1 MLPALRDLHA
11 NLAWLHDQIKAIV
24 SDLEPSQL
32 DWKPAPAW
40 NSIAQLVAHTADS
53 ERYWTG
59 EVVGGEATGRE
70 RDAAFAVS
78 RLDAAAL
85 CDLLDDALAVS
96 ERALEN
102 VTPADLD
109 RDYTDGPGGPVTAM
123 GPLAHA
129 LEHTAIHTGHIELMR
144 DLLMERDTE
153 ASGGGAA

>member
-24 SDLEPSQL
+24 GDLEPSQL

-53 ERYWTG
+53 ERYWIG
-59 EVVGGEATGRE
+59 EVVGDEATGRE
-70 RDAAFAVS
+70 RDAA
-78 RLDAAAL
+78 
-85 CDLLDDALAVS
+85 LAVS
-96 ERALEN
+96 ERALEG

-144 DLLMERDTE
+144 DLLTERDTE

>member
-11 NLAWLHDQIKAIV
+11 NIAWLHEQVKAILR
-24 SDLEPSQL
+24 DLEAPQL

-40 NSIAQLVAHTADS
+40 NSIAQLVAHTGDS
-53 ERYWTG
+53 ERYWIG

-78 RLDAAAL
+78 GLDAAAL
-85 CDLLDDALAVS
+85 WELLDDALAVS
-96 ERALEN
+96 ERALEG
-102 VTPADLD
+102 VTPADLE
-109 RDYTDGPGGPVTAM
+109 RDYTESPAGPVTAM

-144 DLLMERDTE
+144 DLLLERDTE